1 MSLEAGQR
9 QPVMSVHGLTKSFDG
24 VLALDGFDLDVY
36 CGDIVALIGP
46 NGAGKT
52 TLFNIITG
60 FLRAD
65 SGIVKVGT
73 DNVTDWVPHRMI
85 RCGVARTFQNLRLIG
100 GISAL
105 ANVQLSFPHQRGEA
119 LVKGLTFSP
128 RATARQERSN
138 RDEAREIL
146 AEVGLEEKSD
156 DLAANLS
163 YGQQKLLTMACV
175 LATGADIYLLDEPE
189 AAFSPSNQVKF
200 LKLLRRLEAAGHAQ
214 FIMATHSPILLA
226 YPGAQIFSFDSSR
239 IEEVNYEDT
248 THYKLYKQ
256 FFTDRSAFLET

>member
-175 LATGADIYLLDEPE
+175 LATGADIYLLDEPVAGVHPKLIE
-189 AAFSPSNQVKF
+189 TILELVRKLASSGKTVVLIEHNIYAVQEVAARAVFMDAGKKIAEGTPTEV
-200 LKLLRRLEAAGHAQ
+200 LKDERVLEA
-214 FIMATHSPILLA
+214 
-226 YPGAQIFSFDSSR
+226 Y
-239 IEEVNYEDT
+239 
-248 THYKLYKQ
+248 
-256 FFTDRSAFLET
+256 LE